1 MTQPLFYFLLGIG
14 ASLLALCLLGAYLE
28 YSDKDQEMEEVEAE
42 PVHSEED
49 TALANFLQDKQAVN
63 EAYLSAQAQ
72 LLKQL
77 RKS

>member
-1 MTQPLFYFLLGIG
+1 MAQPLFYFLLGVG
-14 ASLLALCLLGAYLE
+14 ASLLALCLFGAYLE
-28 YSDKDQEMEEVEAE
+28 YSDKDQEAEDVEAE
-42 PVHSEED
+42 PVYSEEEI
-49 TALANFLQDKQAVN
+49 ALANFLQDKQAVN

>member
-1 MTQPLFYFLLGIG
+1 MAQPLFYFLLGVG
-14 ASLLALCLLGAYLE
+14 TSLLALCLLGAYLE
-28 YSDKDQEMEEVEAE
+28 YSDKDQEAEDVEAE
-42 PVHSEED
+42 PVYSEEEI
-49 TALANFLQDKQAVN
+49 ALANFLQDKQAVN

>member
-42 PVHSEED
+42 LVHSEED

>member
-1 MTQPLFYFLLGIG
+1 MTQPLFYFLLGVG

-42 PVHSEED
+42 LVYSEEEIV
-49 TALANFLQDKQAVN
+49 LANFLQDKQAVN

>member
-1 MTQPLFYFLLGIG
+1 MTQPLFYFLLGVG

-42 PVHSEED
+42 PVYSEED

>member
-28 YSDKDQEMEEVEAE
+28 YSDKNQEMEEVEAE

>member
-1 MTQPLFYFLLGIG
+1 MTQPLFYFLLGVG

-28 YSDKDQEMEEVEAE
+28 YSDKDQEMEEVEAGL
-42 PVHSEED
+42 VYSEEEI
-49 TALANFLQDKQAVN
+49 ALANFLQDKQAVN

-77 RKS
+77 RNS

>member
-1 MTQPLFYFLLGIG
+1 MTQPLSYFLLGVGTSI
-14 ASLLALCLLGAYLE
+14 LALCLLGAYLE
-28 YSDKDQEMEEVEAE
+28 FTDKDQKTEEVEAE
-42 PVHSEED
+42 PVYSEED
-49 TALANFLQDKQAVN
+49 ITLANFLQDKQAVN

>member
-1 MTQPLFYFLLGIG
+1 MTQPLFYFLLGVG

-28 YSDKDQEMEEVEAE
+28 CTNKDQEAEEAE
-42 PVHSEED
+42 SELVYSEEEI
-49 TALANFLQDKQAVN
+49 ALANFLQDKQAVN
-63 EAYLSAQAQ
+63 EAYLSAQVQ

>member
-1 MTQPLFYFLLGIG
+1 MTQPLFYFLLGVG

-42 PVHSEED
+42 LVYSEEEI
-49 TALANFLQDKQAVN
+49 ALANFLQDKQAVN

-77 RKS
+77 RNP

>member
-42 PVHSEED
+42 PVYSEED

>member
-42 PVHSEED
+42 LVYSEEEIV
-49 TALANFLQDKQAVN
+49 LANFLQDKQAVN

>member
-28 YSDKDQEMEEVEAE
+28 YSDKDQEAEEVEAE
-42 PVHSEED
+42 PVYSEED
-49 TALANFLQDKQAVN
+49 IALANFLQDKQAVN

>member
-1 MTQPLFYFLLGIG
+1 MTQPLVYFLLGIG

-28 YSDKDQEMEEVEAE
+28 YSDKDQEAEEVEAE
-42 PVHSEED
+42 PVYSED
-49 TALANFLQDKQAVN
+49 DIALANFLQDKQAVN
-63 EAYLSAQAQ
+63 EVCLSAQVQ

>member
-42 PVHSEED
+42 PVYSEED
-49 TALANFLQDKQAVN
+49 IALANFLQDKQAVN